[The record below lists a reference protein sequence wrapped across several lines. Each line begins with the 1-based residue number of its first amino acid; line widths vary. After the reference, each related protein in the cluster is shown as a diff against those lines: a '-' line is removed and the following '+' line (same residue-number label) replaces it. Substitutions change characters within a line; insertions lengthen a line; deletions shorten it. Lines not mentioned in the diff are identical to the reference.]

1 MEGNQNASAN
11 LEIAVVK
18 SIRDLGIP
26 AHIKGYFYLVDAV
39 KIAVADKLAVLKMT
53 QNIYAPIADMYN
65 TTAQRVGRAITRAI
79 EIGWDRADLDTL
91 QSYFGYAARFTNG
104 YPSNAECIAVV
115 AENVRL
121 GVVSTENTSQEQM
134 IDETIATA
142 VTKALQVLAVP
153 KHIKGYLYL
162 HEALRRCVEDMELVN
177 ALNNVLYPVIAESFD
192 TKPGRVER
200 AMYHAIDMTWD
211 GGNLDALQRIFG
223 CTISNTRGKPTVAE
237 FLALVSDDIRRR
249 IKM

>member
-1 MEGNQNASAN
+1 MEGNQKVSAN

-18 SIRDLGIP
+18 SVRDLGIP

-39 KIAVADKLAVLKMT
+39 KIAVADKLAIINMT
-53 QNIYAPIADMYN
+53 QSIYAPIADMYN

-121 GVVSTENTSQEQM
+121 GAISAETTPQEQTA
-134 IDETIATA
+134 DDTVTTA
-142 VTKALQVLAVP
+142 VTKVLQVLAVP
-153 KHIKGYLYL
+153 RHIKGYLYL
-162 HEALRRCVEDMELVN
+162 HEALCRCVEDIDLVN
-177 ALNNVLYPVIAESFD
+177 ALNKVLYPVVAKVFE
-192 TKPGRVER
+192 TTPLRVER
-200 AMYHAIDMTWD
+200 AMHHAIDMTWD
-211 GGNLDALQRIFG
+211 GGNMDALQRIFG
-223 CTISNTRGKPTVAE
+223 CTVSNTRGKPTVAE
-237 FLALVSDDIRRR
+237 FLALIADDIRRR
-249 IKM
+249 IIM